1 MARQR
6 DTSASVISKNAI
18 FSSGKNHLVENA
30 SHELIAFNSAHV
42 EPADKFWLQ
51 TASLLWSVDIT

>member
-18 FSSGKNHLVENA
+18 FSSGENHLVEHA
-30 SHELIAFNSAHV
+30 SHELMAFNYAHV
-42 EPADKFWLQ
+42 EPADKF
-51 TASLLWSVDIT
+51 